1 MLRVNIL
8 NKKQHKHVWRV
19 HEQQIVCV
27 CVCDFGLLKKHAFC
41 QIDRS
46 IMDILS
52 PHTDSICSTIW
63 YRHGGGGGGW
73 GQCGAEETDCWQHN
87 DGAIMYVSCAGT
99 KARMTQL
106 FLLLIWII
114 SPAWLAEQR
123 ISVGFTPR
131 TSTQAPPTIDIV
143 EKWQVE
149 QPINRAKADAYRL
162 SVCAGNAAKL
172 KKAPRASVGP
182 AVPLRCSTHCTVVVP
197 LYQLKRF

>member
-1 MLRVNIL
+1 MFEECMNNRLCA
-8 NKKQHKHVWRV
+8 
-19 HEQQIVCV
+19 CV
-27 CVCDFGLLKKHAFC
+27 CVCLFGLLKKHAFC

-63 YRHGGGGGGW
+63 YGRGGVGVGGGGW

-106 FLLLIWII
+106 FVLLIWII

-123 ISVGFTPR
+123 SSVGFTPR

-162 SVCAGNAAKL
+162 NVCAGNAAKSQ
-172 KKAPRASVGP
+172 KGSASIGRSSCPV
-182 AVPLRCSTHCTVVVP
+182 ALQHALCTVAVP